1 MVNRPARPGLH
12 PNRRAP
18 VTAQGR
24 DGRFAAKSGHWRTTL
39 DVHRLQDASVALRFF
54 GSIFFPSMT
63 RIIHSALLLLWA
75 VAATGGAADKPDP
88 KKWIEEAEAAYD
100 RVASYKA
107 VVHKQQR
114 VAGKLLPE
122 ETILLKF
129 KKPFSLYMKWIK
141 GPYQGSELLYV
152 AGWNENR
159 VRAHR
164 GGLLRFITRNL
175 DPRDPGLMA
184 GNLRPVTDMGI
195 GQLVKTVAVNVR
207 TAINAGELRFSERG
221 VEPVYGRKTRILEV
235 VFPNERAGGYDG
247 HRLVINQDV
256 ESKILIRIRVY
267 DQDDQLVENYG
278 YEDLDLDA
286 RLADADFDPTN
297 SDYRF

>member
-1 MVNRPARPGLH
+1 
-12 PNRRAP
+12 
-18 VTAQGR
+18 
-24 DGRFAAKSGHWRTTL
+24 
-39 DVHRLQDASVALRFF
+39 
-54 GSIFFPSMT
+54 MT

-88 KKWIEEAEAAYD
+88 AKWIEEAEAAYD
-100 RVASYKA
+100 RVASYTA

-114 VAGKLLPE
+114 IAGKLFPE
-122 ETILLKF
+122 ETIFLKF
-129 KKPFSLYMKWIK
+129 KKPFSLYMKWIEA
-141 GPYQGSELLYV
+141 PYQGSELLYV

-164 GGLLRFITRNL
+164 GGLLRFITLNL

-184 GNLRPVTDMGI
+184 DNLRPVTDLGI
-195 GQLVKTVAVNVR
+195 GQLVKFVAVNVR
-207 TAINAGELRFSERG
+207 TAINAGNLGFSERG
-221 VEPVYGRKTRILEV
+221 EEPVYGRKTRVLEV
-235 VFPNERAGGYDG
+235 VFPDEYAGDYDG
-247 HRLVINQDV
+247 HRLVINQDL

-278 YEDLDLDA
+278 YKDLDLDA
-286 RLADADFDPTN
+286 RLAEADFDPAH

>member
-1 MVNRPARPGLH
+1 M
-12 PNRRAP
+12 
-18 VTAQGR
+18 
-24 DGRFAAKSGHWRTTL
+24 
-39 DVHRLQDASVALRFF
+39 
-54 GSIFFPSMT
+54 
-63 RIIHSALLLLWA
+63 
-75 VAATGGAADKPDP
+75 AATGGAADKPDP
-88 KKWIEEAEAAYD
+88 AKWIEQAEAAYGS
-100 RVASYKA
+100 VPSYTA

-114 VAGKLLPE
+114 VAGKLLPQ

-141 GPYQGSELLYV
+141 APYQGSELLYV
-152 AGWNENR
+152 AGWNENK

-175 DPRDPGLMA
+175 DPRDPALMA
-184 GNLRPVTDMGI
+184 DNLRPVTDIGL

-207 TAINAGELRFSERG
+207 TAINAGELGFSERG
-221 VEPVYGRKTRILEV
+221 EETVYGRKTRILEV
-235 VFPNERAGGYDG
+235 VFPNEYAGDHDG

-256 ESKILIRIRVY
+256 ESKLLIRIRVY
-267 DQDDQLVENYG
+267 DQDNQLVENYG

-286 RLADADFDPTN
+286 RLADADFDPAH

>member
-1 MVNRPARPGLH
+1 M
-12 PNRRAP
+12 
-18 VTAQGR
+18 
-24 DGRFAAKSGHWRTTL
+24 
-39 DVHRLQDASVALRFF
+39 RFF

-88 KKWIEEAEAAYD
+88 EKWIEEAEAAYD

-141 GPYQGSELLYV
+141 APYQGSELLYV

-159 VRAHR
+159 IRAHR

-175 DPRDPGLMA
+175 DPRDPELMA

-195 GQLVKTVAVNVR
+195 GQLVQTVAVNVR
-207 TAINAGELRFSERG
+207 TAINAGKLGFSERG
-221 VEPVYGRKTRILEV
+221 EEPVYDRKTQILEV

-256 ESKILIRIRVY
+256 ESKILVRIRVY
-267 DQDDQLVENYG
+267 DQDDQLVEN
-278 YEDLDLDA
+278 
-286 RLADADFDPTN
+286 
-297 SDYRF
+297 